1 MTTPPERA
9 RPALLLALPLLVVAA
24 PILLGRSL
32 FLRDLQAF
40 TYPLKESVRDRLL
53 AGELPL
59 WNPAVGLGRPILGL
73 LQPGALDPLN
83 ALLLLPW
90 PLGMDLFGLAYL
102 VVGALGMRAWLVA
115 EAVDPVDAAL
125 GGLGLALSGYIISM
139 LATNGAYAWGV
150 MWIPWAL
157 AALRRAAHAPSARAA
172 AGATALAGLALALTV
187 HAGDPMALAF
197 GVGLA
202 LVRLAAYDRAH
213 RTRGALC
220 VVGAVALALALS
232 AVVLLPAMDVVS
244 VGRAGGVP
252 LAEAAQFSTRPA
264 RLIELVWPHAFG
276 APYSR
281 AWFVHAL
288 YDEGGAALRDPFAAG
303 VYLGGLCVPLA
314 FAALAR
320 RERLDRVLLA
330 VALLAAVVALGRF
343 GPLWSLVFRVV
354 PGAKYF
360 RYPEKYLF
368 LTTFCVAALAARGL
382 APVAANPK
390 RAARVAAV
398 YAGALALA
406 AGAAWVAGPSLAV
419 ALVGRLY
426 HVPAASAGRDLATSA
441 ATAAAIATCAAALL
455 AAAAHRG
462 WSARSTRL
470 ALAALAALDLT
481 VAAAPLLDTEERGL
495 YQRRSPV
502 IDLVRAGAPGVAP
515 PRVLR
520 PLDTVI
526 TSRALQPWL
535 DVESLYPN
543 AGTNAGVGQLDPI
556 DIFTP
561 ARERALADALANEPA
576 RRAAVSAARHAM
588 VRTTTLSR
596 WRDPRAVRT
605 FPFGF
610 TLVEVPSPSPRLYLA
625 ARTLAAPDLAT
636 AARLVADEGFTPGR
650 DAVVEGAEARAARGV
665 CTLVRYAPTRVE
677 GRCESDAP
685 GWAVLADAYFP
696 GWVATVEGAPAEIV
710 PANAAMRA
718 VRVPAGA
725 SRLVFTYAPRGLR
738 AGATLSLAALALCVA
753 LLVRGRAPRVTP
765 PSGAR

>member
-1 MTTPPERA
+1 MTSPPERA

-59 WNPAVGLGRPILGL
+59 WNPSLGLGRPILGL
-73 LQPGALDPLN
+73 VQPGVFDPLN
-83 ALLLLPW
+83 VLLLLPW
-90 PLGMDLFGLAYL
+90 PLGMDLFAIAYL

-115 EAVDPVDAAL
+115 EEVDPVDAAL
-125 GGLGLALSGYIISM
+125 GGLTLALSGYVVSM

-150 MWIPWAL
+150 MWIPWSL
-157 AALRRAAHAPSARAA
+157 AALRRAVVAPTSRSA

-187 HAGDPMALAF
+187 IAGDPMALAF

-202 LVRLAAYDRAH
+202 LVRLAGLDR
-213 RTRGALC
+213 TQLPRGAAC
-220 VVGAVALALALS
+220 VVGAVALALALA

-264 RLIELVWPHAFG
+264 RLIELLWPHAFG

-288 YDEGGAALRDPFAAG
+288 YDEGGTALRDPFAAG
-303 VYLGGLCVPLA
+303 IYLGGLCVPLA

-354 PGAKYF
+354 PGARYF

-368 LTTFCVAALAARGL
+368 ITTFCVAALAARGL
-382 APVAANPK
+382 APVAANPG
-390 RAARVAAV
+390 RASRVAAV
-398 YAGALALA
+398 CAGVLALA
-406 AGAAWVAGPSLAV
+406 AAVVWLTGPDLAR

-426 HVPAASAGRDLATSA
+426 HVPAAQAGRDLATSA
-441 ATAAAIATCAAALL
+441 GTAAIIAACGAAML
-455 AAAAHRG
+455 AVAAQRG
-462 WSARSTRL
+462 WSARNTRL

-481 VAAAPLLDTEERGL
+481 VAAVPLLDTEERGL

-502 IDLVRAGAPGVAP
+502 LEIIRGGAQGVAP

-526 TSRALQPWL
+526 TSRELQPWL

-543 AGTNAGVGQLDPI
+543 AGTNAGVGQLDPV

-561 ARERALADALANEPA
+561 ARERALADALVNDPA
-576 RRAAVSAARHAM
+576 RRAAVGAARFAM

-596 WRDPRAVRT
+596 WRDPRVARSY
-605 FPFGF
+605 PFGF
-610 TLVEVPSPSPRLYLA
+610 TLVEVPAPSPRLYLA
-625 ARTLAAPDLAT
+625 ARARTAPDLA
-636 AARLVADEGFTPGR
+636 AAVQLVAAEGFTPGR
-650 DAVVEGAEARAARGV
+650 DVVVEGAEARAANGA
-665 CTLVRYAPTRVE
+665 CTLTRYAATRVE
-677 GRCESDAP
+677 GRCDSDAP
-685 GWAVLADAYFP
+685 GWAVLADGHFP
-696 GWVATVEGAPAEIV
+696 GWIATVEGAPAEVV
-710 PANAAMRA
+710 PANGAMRA

-725 SRLVFTYAPRGLR
+725 SRVVFTYAPRGLGI
-738 AGATLSLAALALCVA
+738 GAAVSLAALALCAALVA
-753 LLVRGRAPRVTP
+753 RGRRGGP
-765 PSGAR
+765 